1 MNYRVI
7 VRLTALTMLI
17 LGLFMIP
24 ALLISLFRGEY
35 SAVQGFGLSMLV
47 CLVLGAPFFFLR
59 SIKASVRAREGY
71 ITVALSWIL
80 VSLVGALPLYLSREV
95 CWFVDCVFEAVSGFT
110 TTGASVLI
118 DLDSLSKG
126 LIYWRAFSHWL
137 GGMGVLVFLLMLVPT
152 STGAGDNVF
161 LMRAES
167 PGPQVSKL
175 VPKTRDSAR
184 ILYLIYIG
192 MTILE
197 AALLMCGGLSL
208 FDSVTISMATAGT
221 GGFSI
226 TNAGMGLY
234 GPYVRWVVTVFM
246 TLFGVNFGIYYLI
259 LQRTPRKI
267 LRNDELRAY
276 LSIVLISTGIL
287 TVKNLPFYGRSFGD
301 SLRESAFQV
310 ASIVSTTGFA
320 TSNFDAWPLL
330 SKMVLFLLMFI
341 GASAGST
348 AGGVKVSRCVLVF
361 KSIRLSMKRLLH
373 PRTVSKVRMDGEA
386 VSENTLHFVYI
397 FFGAYFFIVGIS
409 LFLLSFDRMDFESTV
424 SAMMACL
431 NNVGP
436 GFGAVGPYGSYVHLS
451 AFSKLVL
458 CADMLLGRLEI
469 FPMLLLVMPGNWK
482 KLHN

>member
-95 CWFVDCVFEAVSGFT
+95 RRFVDCVFEAVSGFT

-175 VPKTRDSAR
+175 VPKTRQSAR
-184 ILYLIYIG
+184 ILYIIYIG
-192 MTILE
+192 LTVLE
-197 AALLMCGGLSL
+197 FLLLWPDEKVGAFTALNIA
-208 FDSVTISMATAGT
+208 ISTAGT
-221 GGFSI
+221 GGFAVN
-226 TNAGMGLY
+226 NAGLAGCS
-234 GPYVRWVVTVFM
+234 PYVQWVVTVFM
-246 TLFGVNFGIYYLI
+246 LLFGCNFNLLYL
-259 LQRTPRKI
+259 LL
-267 LRNDELRAY
+267 LRHGREAARSEELHVY
-276 LSIVLISTGIL
+276 LAII
-287 TVKNLPFYGRSFGD
+287 
-301 SLRESAFQV
+301 
-310 ASIVSTTGFA
+310 A
-320 TSNFDAWPLL
+320 TA
-330 SKMVLFLLMFI
+330 VVCI
-341 GASAGST
+341 
-348 AGGVKVSRCVLVF
+348 
-361 KSIRLSMKRLLH
+361 
-373 PRTVSKVRMDGEA
+373 A
-386 VSENTLHFVYI
+386 VS
-397 FFGAYFFIVGIS
+397 
-409 LFLLSFDRMDFESTV
+409 
-424 SAMMACL
+424 
-431 NNVGP
+431 
-436 GFGAVGPYGSYVHLS
+436 
-451 AFSKLVL
+451 SKT
-458 CADMLLGRLEI
+458 DK
-469 FPMLLLVMPGNWK
+469 P
-482 KLHN
+482 